1 MPWGRLTLQSRQT
14 AGWQGSLFWREGKLE
29 GRFRSVLER
38 MRWMDSASLKK
49 ERGSEGLK
57 KPSQARTLCPDPVE

>member
-1 MPWGRLTLQSRQT
+1 
-14 AGWQGSLFWREGKLE
+14 
-29 GRFRSVLER
+29 
-38 MRWMDSASLKK
+38 MDSASLKK